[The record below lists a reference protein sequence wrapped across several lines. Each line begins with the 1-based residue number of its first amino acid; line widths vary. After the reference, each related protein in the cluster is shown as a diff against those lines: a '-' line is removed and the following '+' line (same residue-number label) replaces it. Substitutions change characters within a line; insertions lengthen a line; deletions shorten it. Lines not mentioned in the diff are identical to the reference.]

1 MIITFN
7 LFERILIN
15 FKPYFFAGT
24 AYVIFVFYFSAEDST
39 LLFSYF
45 ESVLLVG

>member
-15 FKPYFFAGT
+15 FKPHFFAGT
-24 AYVIFVFYFSAEDST
+24 AYIIPVFYFTASST